1 MFRFLRKKLKRFS
14 VKRVKVTNMTVERSR
29 RSFLK
34 FFPLAAIFASIGG
47 AAFRFLRPRLSA
59 ATDAWLDVAPVAEL
73 SGPHPISR
81 KITAE
86 QISGWAITTEEHNVF
101 ILPAK
106 NNQVVSAICPHEG
119 CEVAW
124 EQNTNRFSCPCH
136 ESFFAADGSRIS
148 GPARRGLDPL
158 PARVQD
164 GRLQV
169 QYVSKEQAT
178 RA

>member
-1 MFRFLRKKLKRFS
+1 M
-14 VKRVKVTNMTVERSR
+14 NIDRSR

-34 FFPLAAIFASIGG
+34 FIPLAAIFASIGG
-47 AAFRFLRPRLSA
+47 AAFRFLRPKLSA
-59 ATDAWLDVAPVAEL
+59 VTDTWLDVAPVAEL
-73 SGPHPISR
+73 TGPQPISR
-81 KITAE
+81 KIVAE

-101 ILPAK
+101 VLPAK
-106 NNQVVSAICPHEG
+106 NNQVVSAICPPEG

-136 ESFFAADGSRIS
+136 ESFFAADGSLIG
-148 GPARRGLDPL
+148 GPAQHGLEPL

-164 GRLQV
+164 GKLQV
-169 QYVSKEQAT
+169 QYISKEQAS